1 MLASLLIIAASLVML
16 LYWFRYTCLLLLHQS
31 QETASSTSENGL
43 SHLHL
48 KESDPDPLQR
58 ALDRDY
64 VVLAYLLRHAAS
76 LSLNPVEQ
84 HLLTTDYRFLRLWY
98 RLIRPLSPAQAR
110 KALDEMSLIVCFLDR
125 RIGAQVSSRA

>member
-1 MLASLLIIAASLVML
+1 MLASMLIIAASLVML

-31 QETASSTSENGL
+31 PGTLSTKSEKGL

-48 KESDPDPLQR
+48 KDPAPDPLQR

-64 VVLAYLLRHAAS
+64 AVLTYLLRHAAS
-76 LSLNPVEQ
+76 LNLNPVEQ

-98 RLIRPLSPAQAR
+98 RLIRPLSPAQAH
-110 KALDEMSLIVCFLDR
+110 KALHEMSQIVCFLDR
-125 RIGAQVSSRA
+125 RIGAQVSS